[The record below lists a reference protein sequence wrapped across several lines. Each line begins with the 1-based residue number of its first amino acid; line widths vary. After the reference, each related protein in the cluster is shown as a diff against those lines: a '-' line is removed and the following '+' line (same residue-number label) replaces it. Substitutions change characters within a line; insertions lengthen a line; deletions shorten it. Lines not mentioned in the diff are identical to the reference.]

1 MGAHPG
7 LLFLLV
13 WYDVCNIANLLPTR
27 KSRLAIH
34 RPTAV
39 IESMSVRS
47 LVRLNRIHRPTV
59 TTQCSEERTMNV
71 VKYEFRSDGSFVE
84 TVIERDMLASSARSL
99 ARSLNDDRD
108 SGDESK
114 DEACMV
120 SYVAK

>member
-1 MGAHPG
+1 
-7 LLFLLV
+7 
-13 WYDVCNIANLLPTR
+13 
-27 KSRLAIH
+27 
-34 RPTAV
+34 
-39 IESMSVRS
+39 
-47 LVRLNRIHRPTV
+47 
-59 TTQCSEERTMNV
+59 MNV